1 MKLEDIGWS
10 VLRAFSDGIESANN
24 AVKKH
29 TGKSIFERMQ
39 EAEKK
44 DAQLKSDNPTLW
56 TAKHLAAGT
65 LKGIIG
71 SSLHKD

>member
-10 VLRAFSDGIESANN
+10 VLRAFSDGIDSANN

-39 EAEKK
+39 ETEKK
-44 DAQLKSDNPTLW
+44 TNNLKVIIPLFGRPNIS
-56 TAKHLAAGT
+56 HLAR
-65 LKGIIG
+65 
-71 SSLHKD
+71 